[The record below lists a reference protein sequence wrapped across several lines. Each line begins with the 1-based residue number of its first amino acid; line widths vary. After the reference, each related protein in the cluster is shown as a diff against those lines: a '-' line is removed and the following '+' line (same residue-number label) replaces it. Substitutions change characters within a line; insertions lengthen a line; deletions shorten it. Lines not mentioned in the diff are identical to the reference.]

1 MLSLKSSVLRYLSPF
16 LFKYI
21 IMLLIAFVTLYIRNL
36 DSLMNPIMYT
46 EDAKWLGIAFSKGWI
61 HTFIYAKE
69 GYFVW
74 LNLIFLFISEKISY
88 LVSGSEI
95 LNLPYTI
102 SFVSFSFYSFVPTFT
117 FFITK
122 NILNIYLRWLL
133 FFAIIFLPMGDSSNE
148 IFGRLSNIGYYI
160 VFLATLFFYVRINVI
175 NYYKILIIDFILFIF
190 FGTNPAVIILA
201 CLYLSYELFYR
212 VNIKTFIVKNLSL
225 IILLL
230 IFILLLLTLSSKSGS
245 SVTGSFNFDSI
256 VEVSI
261 ARSIL
266 YPFIFASYHN
276 LNDFITIIFGLLLI
290 VFVTYSY
297 ISSYRSKKLRTLFN
311 FAIISFFVFYILTLY
326 MKQSLTQQLSGY
338 VTTFPD
344 RYFIGLNLLIIFI
357 IILSFES
364 LLHKRKAISCGGGI
378 YLVLYYILNLNWIIE
393 YNEPRMNIM
402 KNLNW
407 QETVCSTYFNNK
419 NLHKELYFLDAYFY
433 GWTMQVPTRFLNNDI
448 IKNFCINDVNK
459 YKIFKL
465 TDSNWSNGLS
475 KDKLILLLKKN
486 AKNSKIKVL
495 SEVEFSN
502 NEIRKIVKINSISNK
517 YLYLYIDL
525 PISEIKSNTITIS
538 EGNK

>member
-1 MLSLKSSVLRYLSPF
+1 MSSLKSSVLRYLGPF
-16 LFKYI
+16 LLKYI
-21 IMLLIAFVTLYIRNL
+21 IIFLIAFMTLYIRNL

-46 EDAKWLGIAFSKGWI
+46 EDAKWLGMAFSKGWV
-61 HTFIYAKE
+61 HTFVYAKE

-74 LNLIFLFISEKISY
+74 LNLIFLFISAKISY

-102 SFVSFSFYSFVPTFT
+102 SFVSFSFYSFVPTFA

-122 NILNIYLRWLL
+122 NLLNTYLRWLL

-160 VFLATLFFYVRINVI
+160 VFLATLFFYIRINVI
-175 NYYKILIIDFILFIF
+175 NYYKILIIDFILLIF
-190 FGTNPAVIILA
+190 FGTNPVVIILA

-212 VNIKTFIVKNLSL
+212 VSIKSFIIKNLSL

-230 IFILLLLTLSSKSGS
+230 IFILLLLTLSSKSAS
-245 SVTGSFNFDSI
+245 LVTDSFNLDSM

-261 ARSIL
+261 ARSVL
-266 YPFIFASYHN
+266 YPLVFSSYHN
-276 LNDFITIIFGLLLI
+276 LNDFITIIFGLVFV

-297 ISSYRSKKLRTLFN
+297 INSFRNKKLRTLFN
-311 FAIISFFVFYILTLY
+311 FTLVSFFVFYVLTLY
-326 MKQSLTQQLSGY
+326 MRQSLTQQLSGY

-364 LLHKRKAISCGGGI
+364 LLHKRKAISCAGGI
-378 YLVLYYILNLNWIIE
+378 YLGLYYILNLNWIIE
-393 YNEPRMNIM
+393 YKEPRLNIM
-402 KNLNW
+402 KHLNW
-407 QETVCSTYFNNK
+407 QETVCNSYFNNK
-419 NLHKELYFLDAYFY
+419 NLHNNYIYLDAYFY
-433 GWTMQVPTRFLNNDI
+433 GWTMQIPTNFLNNNI
-448 IKNFCINDVNK
+448 IKNFCINDINK

-475 KDKLILLLKKN
+475 KDKLILLLRKN
-486 AKNSKIKVL
+486 TRNSKIKVL

-517 YLYLYIDL
+517 YLYVYIDL
-525 PISEIKSNTITIS
+525 PISEISSNTITIN